1 MDLFDKKEK
10 LADLI
15 EEYTSDES
23 KESELIDYVKECYDD
38 PDLKDIELFKNI
50 LGELDK
56 YLKDLSR
63 KELKQRV
70 LLIRSYIE

>member
-23 KESELIDYVKECYDD
+23 KESQLTDYVRECYDD
-38 PDLKDIELFKNI
+38 PDFKDIELFRNI

-56 YLKDLSR
+56 YLRELSR

-70 LLIRSYIE
+70 LLIRSYIK